1 MSRAVHPCPFSRCDM
16 TEQQRLQQWLD
27 SPCIDDTTKDE
38 LRALTDPAE
47 IKDRFGCDLSFG
59 TAGLRGILGAG
70 ANRMNVYTVGRA
82 TQGLADYLNE
92 QGPGASVA
100 IAYDSRLFSPEF
112 AQTAAC
118 VLAANGITAHLF
130 GELMPTP
137 VLSYTVR
144 ALHCTAGI
152 VITASHNPA
161 AYNGYKV
168 YGADGCQIGPD
179 VADAVLARID
189 ALTDFAQVRTMPFEK
204 GRAQGLI
211 RPIEDAV
218 VDGYLAAVRRLYQLN
233 DPQAM
238 ADLRVVYTPLNGTG
252 KRCVLAAL
260 HNIGINDIALV
271 PEQAEPDGRFP
282 TCPSPNPE
290 LREALEKG
298 LELCRR
304 VQPDLLLATDP
315 DADRMGVAVH
325 DGADYVL
332 LTGNEIGVLLFD
344 YVCRVKQARGALPQ
358 DPIVVST
365 IVSTPMLDV
374 VAAHYGA
381 HVIRT
386 LTGFKFIG
394 EQISLLEE
402 KGETERFLFGFEESY
417 GFLSGA
423 HVRDK
428 DAVNASQ
435 LLCEAAAYYKTRGQT
450 LYDAMQSLYQAYGFY
465 RARTLSF
472 AFAGVA
478 GMETMARIMEQFR
491 RCPPLS
497 ICGKEVVERSDYQA
511 RERIRGAERTVI
523 ALPKSNVLAYTLI
536 DGSTCILRPSGTE
549 PKLKLYLCAKAG
561 SSAAADA
568 VLDALQADLSAAIQ
582 AAQA

>member
-1 MSRAVHPCPFSRCDM
+1 M

-27 SPCIDDTTKDE
+27 SPCIDEATKAE
-38 LRALTDPAE
+38 LRALTDPAD
-47 IKDRFGCDLSFG
+47 IKDRFGRDLSFG

-70 ANRMNVYTVGRA
+70 SNRMNVYTVGRA
-82 TQGLADYLNE
+82 TQGLADYLNHTCE
-92 QGPGASVA
+92 HPSVA
-100 IAYDSRLFSPEF
+100 IAYDSRLFSTEF

-118 VLAANGITAHLF
+118 VLAANGVTAHLF

-137 VLSYTVR
+137 VLSYAVR

-189 ALTDFAQVRTMPFEK
+189 ALTDFAHVRTMPLDEAK
-204 GRAQGLI
+204 AQGRVRMI
-211 RPIEDAV
+211 DDAV
-218 VDGYLAAVRRLYQLN
+218 VDGYLAAVHRLSLLD
-233 DPQAM
+233 DPAALAQ
-238 ADLRVVYTPLNGTG
+238 LRVVYTPLNGTG
-252 KRCVLAAL
+252 RRCVLAAL
-260 HNIGINDIALV
+260 HNIGVNDITLV
-271 PEQAEPDGRFP
+271 PEQAEPDGHFP

-298 LELCRR
+298 LALCAR
-304 VQPDLLLATDP
+304 VRPDLLLATDP

-325 DGADYVL
+325 DGTDYVL
-332 LTGNEIGVLLFD
+332 LSGNEIGVLLFD
-344 YVCRVKQARGALPQ
+344 YVCRIKQARGMLPQ
-358 DPIVVST
+358 DPVVVST

-381 HVIRT
+381 HVVRT

-435 LLCEAAAYYKTRGQT
+435 LLCEAAAYYKANGQT
-450 LYDAMQSLYQAYGFY
+450 LYDAMQALYQAYGFY
-465 RARTLSF
+465 RARTVSF

-491 RCPPLS
+491 LCPPLT
-497 ICGKEVVERSDYQA
+497 ICGKDVVERSDYQT
-511 RERIRGAERTVI
+511 RECIRGAQRSVI
-523 ALPKSNVLAYTLI
+523 ALPKSNVLAYTLL
-536 DGSTCILRPSGTE
+536 DGCTCILRPSGTE
-549 PKLKLYLCAKAG
+549 PKLKLYLTAKAD

-568 VLDALQADLSAAIQ
+568 ILDALQADMTAAIQ

>member
-1 MSRAVHPCPFSRCDM
+1 M

-27 SPCIDDTTKDE
+27 SPCIDDATKNE
-38 LRALTDPAE
+38 LRALNDPAE
-47 IKDRFGCDLSFG
+47 IKDRFGRDLSFG

-70 ANRMNVYTVGRA
+70 TNRMNVYTVGRA

-92 QGPGASVA
+92 QAQGASVA

-118 VLAANGITAHLF
+118 VLAANGITVHLF
-130 GELMPTP
+130 DELMPTP

-189 ALTDFAQVRTMPFEK
+189 ALTDFTQVQTMPYDQ

-211 RPIEDAV
+211 CIIGDAV
-218 VDGYLAAVRRLYQLN
+218 IDGYLQAVHRLYQLN
-233 DPQAM
+233 NPQAM
-238 ADLRVVYTPLNGTG
+238 ANLRVVYTPLNGTG

-260 HNIGINDIALV
+260 HNIGVNDITLV
-271 PEQAEPDGRFP
+271 PEQAEPDGHFP

-298 LELCRR
+298 LELCER

-325 DGADYVL
+325 DGTDYVL

-435 LLCEAAAYYKTRGQT
+435 LLCEAAAYYKTQGQT

-491 RCPPLS
+491 HCPPLT
-497 ICGKEVVERSDYQA
+497 ICGKEVVERSDYQT

-568 VLDALQADLSAAIQ
+568 VLDALQADMSAAIQ
-582 AAQA
+582 AVQA